1 VGLFFNKV
9 FCLRLI
15 SGSFISDFNLFAM
28 KLLVFDTETT
38 GIPSSKA
45 ELAAQPWIIQFACI
59 IYEYDF
65 ISKELK
71 EVSRMDQLIKP
82 DVEVTYETTQL
93 TGISNQMLEGAPKFA
108 EVVDQIL
115 EAFASADVAVAHNI
129 EFDQK
134 MVEIELAR
142 AGRPTKFLPEKIFDT
157 MKQTRDLC
165 RLPGRMGS
173 GSYKNPRLAE
183 LHTFLFDRSFENA
196 HNAMYD
202 VIATGNCL
210 GELLKRSHFV
220 LEPKTQNSLF

>member
-1 VGLFFNKV
+1 
-9 FCLRLI
+9 
-15 SGSFISDFNLFAM
+15 M
-28 KLLVFDTETT
+28 KLIVFDTETT

-45 ELAAQPWIIQFACI
+45 ELAAQPWIIQFAAI
-59 IYEYDF
+59 TYEYDF
-65 ISKELK
+65 ISRELK
-71 EVSRMDQLIKP
+71 ELSRIDQLIKP
-82 DVEVTYETTQL
+82 EIEVTYETTEF
-93 TGISNQMLEGAPKFA
+93 TGISNQMLENAPDFA
-108 EVVDQIL
+108 SVCDALL

-142 AGRPTKFLPEKIFDT
+142 LGRSTKFLPEKIFDT

-183 LHTFLFDRSFENA
+183 LHTFLFDRGFENA

-210 GELLKRSHFV
+210 AELLKRSHFV